1 MKRYLMIL
9 KVARKSLFSNKIR
22 AFLTMLGIIIGTSSV
37 ISIISIG
44 AGAES
49 LITNSLERLGT
60 TTAVV
65 LPGAANDEGPPASAY
80 GIVNKS
86 LTNEDAEA
94 VKNLPNVLDVTGYSN
109 GTGELVYGSKY
120 LSISYSGVNSSYTFV
135 ENHDLETGRFFSEVD
150 VNSMK
155 KYVVIGSDV
164 RDKLFP
170 DINPIGKS
178 IKIDETKF
186 SIIGVLESKGSVL
199 FNNPDDQVYIPIT
212 VSQKIMKGE
221 NHLNILR
228 MKIDTEDNVEMVK
241 GQVKQLLMAR
251 HNIREEGDADFS
263 VRSALQALEI
273 LGTITQ
279 SIRYFLVSIAA
290 VSIIVGGIGITNIM
304 LMVIKERT
312 REIGL
317 RKALGASPKNIEHQF
332 LFESVILTFTGGF
345 IGIVSGILFSY
356 LVFLLMKYL
365 NFEWDFIV
373 KISSVL
379 VGVLISISIGI
390 IFGVYPAKQAAK
402 LNPID
407 ALRYE

>member
-1 MKRYLMIL
+1 MIL
-9 KVARKSLFSNKIR
+9 KIANKSLFSNKIR

-65 LPGAANDEGPPASAY
+65 LPGAANDDGPPASAY
-80 GIVNKS
+80 GIVNKT

-94 VKNLPNVLDVTGYSN
+94 IKNLPNVLDVTGYSN
-109 GTGELVYGSKY
+109 GTGELVYGSKFVNV
-120 LSISYSGVNSSYTFV
+120 SYSGVNSSYPFV
-135 ENHDLETGRFFSEVD
+135 ENHDLDMGRFFSESD
-150 VNSMK
+150 VSSMK
-155 KYVVIGSDV
+155 KYIVIGADIK
-164 RDKLFP
+164 DKLFKNT
-170 DINPIGKS
+170 NPIGKS

-186 SIIGVLESKGSVL
+186 SIIGVLERKGSQ
-199 FNNPDDQVYIPIT
+199 FFSNPDDEVYIPIT
-212 VSQKIMKGE
+212 VSQKIMKGQ
-221 NHLNILR
+221 NFLNRLR
-228 MKIDTEDNVEMVK
+228 MKIDSEENVDMVK
-241 GQVKQLLMAR
+241 EQVKKLLMAR
-251 HNIREEGDADFS
+251 HKIREEGDADFS
-263 VRSALQALEI
+263 VRSALQALEV
-273 LGTITQ
+273 LGTITE
-279 SIRYFLVSIAA
+279 SIRYFLVAIAA
-290 VSIIVGGIGITNIM
+290 VSILVGGIGITNIM

-317 RKALGASPKNIEHQF
+317 RKALGASPKNIENQF

-345 IGIVSGILFSY
+345 IGIVSGIVFSY
-356 LVFLLMKYL
+356 LVYLLMQYL
-365 NFEWDFIV
+365 NYDWNFIV
-373 KISSVL
+373 KISSIL
-379 VGVLISISIGI
+379 VGVIISISIGI